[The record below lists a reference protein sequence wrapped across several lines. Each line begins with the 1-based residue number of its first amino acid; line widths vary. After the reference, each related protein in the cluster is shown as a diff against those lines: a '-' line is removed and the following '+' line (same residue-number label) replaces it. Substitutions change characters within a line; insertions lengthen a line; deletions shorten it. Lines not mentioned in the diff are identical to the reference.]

1 LNAVADGDYPRP
13 PLRRRALVLLLA
25 VATAST
31 IVWLLLTRP
40 GDPKH
45 EALRA
50 ARERSAQ
57 AERAASSA
65 NSAAPGVGG
74 KAEVMLLPSPA
85 PSSAPLPR

>member
-1 LNAVADGDYPRP
+1 MADDDYPRP
-13 PLRRRALVLLLA
+13 PLRRRLLVLLLA

-57 AERAASSA
+57 AASAASSD
-65 NSAAPGVGG
+65 APGVGG
-74 KAEVMLLPSPA
+74 KAEVMLLPSGA
-85 PSSAPLPR
+85 SAPR

>member
-1 LNAVADGDYPRP
+1 MNAVAEEAPHEYSRP
-13 PLRRRALVLLLA
+13 PLLRRLLVLLLA

-50 ARERSAQ
+50 ARERSSQ
-57 AERAASSA
+57 AASAARSG
-65 NSAAPGVGG
+65 APGVGG
-74 KAEVMLLPSPA
+74 KAEVMLLPSA
-85 PSSAPLPR
+85 PSAPR